1 MNQQEIE
8 AKSQRVRSHL
18 WVSMPAFCVFQL
30 PLLGKELTLGG
41 ALARVPWLSYFNVLA
56 AVGGLLW
63 GYSMLRVGSLQRAI
77 NKDPAARAALN
88 DERIQHVRLRAF
100 RTGFFALIAYLV
112 LLRLSTIAV
121 SVPLGFAVQLGIFM
135 AVLVTTAAFL
145 FFEHSEA

>member
-8 AKSQRVRSHL
+8 AKNQRVRSYL
-18 WVSMPAFCVFQL
+18 WVSMLAFCAFQL

-41 ALARVPWLSYFNVLA
+41 ALSRVPWLGLFNVLA

-63 GYSMLRVGSLQRAI
+63 GYLMLRVGSLQRAI

-112 LLRLSTIAV
+112 LLRLSTIVV

>member
-8 AKSQRVRSHL
+8 AKNQRVRSLL
-18 WVSMPAFCVFQL
+18 WVSMVAFCAFQL
-30 PLLGKELTLGG
+30 PLLGKELTLGDE
-41 ALARVPWLSYFNVLA
+41 LSRVPWLSYFNLLG

-63 GYSMLRVGSLQRAI
+63 GYLMVRVGSLQRAI
-77 NKDPAARAALN
+77 NRDPAARAALN
-88 DERIQHVRLRAF
+88 DERIQHARLRAF
-100 RTGFFALIAYLV
+100 RAGFFALIAYLV
-112 LLRLSTIAV
+112 LLRLSTIVV